1 MSQSTEE
8 KTMEKIRFSNISRSP
23 MTAYSPAW
31 QEKIMERVS
40 DEFSSAAVETSEK
53 IREEFE
59 KISVKIK
66 PGYFASTF
74 NEILAKTPRYV
85 YIKHIETPF
94 GKKYDAEI
102 DLISHTVNFIQ
113 IETEE

>member
-1 MSQSTEE
+1 
-8 KTMEKIRFSNISRSP
+8 MEKIRFSNISRSP

-31 QEKIMERVS
+31 QEKIMDRVS

-59 KISVKIK
+59 KISEKIK
-66 PGYFASTF
+66 PGYFATAINS
-74 NEILAKTPRYV
+74 IMKRTPRYT

-94 GKKYDAEI
+94 GEKYDAEI
-102 DLISHTVNFIQ
+102 DLILHTVNFIRT
-113 IETEE
+113 ETE

>member
-1 MSQSTEE
+1 
-8 KTMEKIRFSNISRSP
+8 MEKIRFSNISRSP
-23 MTAYSPAW
+23 MAAYSPAW

-40 DEFSSAAVETSEK
+40 VEYSSAAVETSEK

-59 KISVKIK
+59 KISADIK
-66 PGYFASTF
+66 PGYFPAAF
-74 NEILAKTPRYV
+74 NGILMKTPRYV

-102 DLISHTVNFIQ
+102 DLIFHTVNFIQ
-113 IETEE
+113 IETE

>member
-1 MSQSTEE
+1 
-8 KTMEKIRFSNISRSP
+8 MEKIRFSNISRSP
-23 MTAYSPAW
+23 MAAYSPAW

-40 DEFSSAAVETSEK
+40 NEFSSTAVETSEK

-59 KISVKIK
+59 KISAKLK
-66 PGYFASTF
+66 PGYFATAMNSIM
-74 NEILAKTPRYV
+74 ERTPRYT

-94 GKKYDAEI
+94 GEKYDAEI
-102 DLISHTVNFIQ
+102 DLILHTVNFVQ